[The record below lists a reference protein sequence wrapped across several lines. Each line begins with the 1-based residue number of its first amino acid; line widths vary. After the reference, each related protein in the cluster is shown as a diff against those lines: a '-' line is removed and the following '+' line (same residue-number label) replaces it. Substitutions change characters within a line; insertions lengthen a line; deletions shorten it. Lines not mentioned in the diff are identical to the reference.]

1 MNIEE
6 TLTSL
11 RKELDPFNCKLIAVS
26 KTKPAQAIMQ
36 AFDSGQRDFGENK
49 VQELV
54 TKHETLPK
62 EINWHMIGHLQT
74 NKVKLIAPFV
84 HLIHAV
90 DSRKLLATINK
101 EAIKNDRVIDCL
113 LQMHIARED
122 SKFGLTKDELIALLD
137 EVAAGEFGHVK
148 IKGLMGMAT
157 NTYNEEQVS
166 EEFRG
171 LHELQLSLQS
181 KYHSNNIDMT
191 ELSIG
196 MSGDYKLALQE
207 GSTMVRIGSTI
218 FGQRSYP

>member
-11 RKELDPFNCKLIAVS
+11 RRELDPFNCKLIAVS
-26 KTKPAQAIMQ
+26 KTKPADVIMK
-36 AFDSGQRDFGENK
+36 AFDCGQRDFGENK

-54 TKHETLPK
+54 TKHQTLPK

-74 NKVKLIAPFV
+74 NKVKQIAPFV

-90 DSRKLLATINK
+90 DSRKLLAIINK
-101 EAIKNDRVIDCL
+101 EAVKNNRVISCL
-113 LQMHIARED
+113 LQMHIAREE
-122 SKFGLTKDELIALLD
+122 SKFGLSHDELTALLD
-137 EVAAGEFGHVK
+137 EVVAGGFEHVK
-148 IKGLMGMAT
+148 IDGLMGMAT
-157 NTYNEEQVS
+157 NTYNEGQVS

-171 LHELQLSLQS
+171 LHSLLLSLRS
-181 KYHSNNIDMT
+181 KYQSDNINLT